1 MSNLTLSIKQKYY
14 DEILAGTKKVE
25 TRELRPKTSAKY
37 LEFDKDGNLVF
48 TENEAIKTKPF
59 KTITFLT
66 GAYKG
71 KRPKMVVEVI
81 SSEVVLYEDEKGELI
96 TLKDENQEEYIASV
110 IEYKLGEVI
119 EKLL

>member
-1 MSNLTLSIKQKYY
+1 MSNLTLSIKQKYF

-48 TENEAIKTKPF
+48 AENEAIKTKAF

-81 SSEVVLYEDEKGELI
+81 GSEVVLYEDEKGELI
-96 TLKDENQEEYIASV
+96 TLQDENQEEYIASV
-110 IEYKLGEVI
+110 IEYKLGKVI
-119 EKLL
+119 EKP